1 MAGFVCPAIGI
12 PCSLATAF
20 IENDRAQ
27 MSVND
32 FRLMFI
38 LVIGLYEDGGDE
50 RDRYN
55 TSAPGFFRT
64 DRSAREIARSK
75 ELMSNSAGI
84 SPACCGNS
92 RKTRQPSASAA
103 PSGNSKIKPGATTS
117 GAKNGGREYVSE
129 SPPCPKRRIHA
140 AADAAQQA

>member
-32 FRLMFI
+32 FRLIFI

-64 DRSAREIARSK
+64 DRSARAIARSK
-75 ELMSNSAGI
+75 ELMSASAGI